1 MSKVYLLEHGYV
13 YGEESDFN
21 ETKTLGAYSTREL
34 AEEAIG
40 RFSPQEGFR
49 DYPLDCF
56 RISEL
61 VVDRDAAW
69 TEGFSFPSHHINPKS
84 ESEAWP
90 D

>member
-1 MSKVYLLEHGYV
+1 MSKVYLLEHYYD
-13 YGEESDFN
+13 YGEGSEHQ
-21 ETKTLGAYSTREL
+21 EVRELGVYSTREL
-34 AEEAIG
+34 AKEAIG
-40 RFSPQEGFR
+40 RFSSQEGFR

-61 VVDRDAAW
+61 VVDRDATW